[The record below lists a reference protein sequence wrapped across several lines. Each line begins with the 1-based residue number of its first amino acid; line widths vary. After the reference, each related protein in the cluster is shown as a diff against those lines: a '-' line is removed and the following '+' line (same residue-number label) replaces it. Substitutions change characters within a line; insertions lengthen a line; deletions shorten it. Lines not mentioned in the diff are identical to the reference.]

1 MKLLASANIIA
12 VAAFAAAAAATNA
25 PPSAASASAA
35 ARPPAARAG
44 TTNWPAWYLNYHVW
58 RAGHPRCRLLIQRQD
73 ALIEKRRGLD
83 EELAA
88 MEFLEYRQGWGR
100 DAGLR
105 GAIESKRRQVADI
118 DRELRAIEIQLLRL
132 EIELRPEWERAK
144 KIFDRQRQ

>member
-1 MKLLASANIIA
+1 MKVIHPSI
-12 VAAFAAAAAATNA
+12 VAAALAAAFAAAAATNA
-25 PPSAASASAA
+25 PPQRAVN
-35 ARPPAARAG
+35 PPSERAG

>member
-1 MKLLASANIIA
+1 MIIIA
-12 VAAFAAAAAATNA
+12 VAAFAAAAATNA

-35 ARPPAARAG
+35 AKPPTARAG
-44 TTNWPAWYLNYHVW
+44 TTNRPPAWYLDYHVW
-58 RAGHPRCRLLIQRQD
+58 RAAHPKCKPLIQRQD
-73 ALIEKRRGLD
+73 ALLEKRRGLD
-83 EELAA
+83 EELTT

-105 GAIESKRRQVADI
+105 GAIESKRRQLAEI

-144 KIFDRQRQ
+144 KIFERSRQ